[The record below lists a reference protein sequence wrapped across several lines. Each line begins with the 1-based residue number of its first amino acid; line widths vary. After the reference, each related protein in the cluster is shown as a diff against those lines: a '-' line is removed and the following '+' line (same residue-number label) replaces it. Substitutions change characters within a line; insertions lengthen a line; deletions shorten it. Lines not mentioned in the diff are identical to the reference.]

1 MILKQVV
8 QGPNFG
14 KDWKK
19 KNYSRSGLYAEGRAV
34 GWKLGIPAPLPAVPE
49 RRHAALCGR
58 WMCKPLLALGCVS
71 LWSLQLR
78 ERSYIGTLEHL
89 GSIY

>member
-14 KDWKK
+14 KDWKE

-49 RRHAALCGR
+49 RRHAALWQMDVQTSACFR
-58 WMCKPLLALGCVS
+58 LCLPLVPPAEGK
-71 LWSLQLR
+71 
-78 ERSYIGTLEHL
+78 E
-89 GSIY
+89 